1 MGIRGAVLLFA
12 LQQLLP
18 LSLAATHPHSNA
30 IHSTHDKA
38 GSGGKPAPVSEDI
51 TMHTSQ
57 QHQQRHAGLNQ
68 RQDSVNATTTTTVF
82 GCTVVDVSGT
92 SATLHDAQVLARTAM
107 SGGAPCVDVH
117 LGSRMYSLAEPLV
130 LTQADSNTVNQSFQ
144 STPHTPRQSGR
155 HSIAPLTTPV
165 SDLATLQPV
174 RQHHVHLS
182 TRRSSPLTP
191 TYPFT
196 LQSYPTHLF
205 ALHTTTTHTLV

>member
-38 GSGGKPAPVSEDI
+38 GSGGKPAPVSEGI

-130 LTQADSNTVNQSFQ
+130 LTQADSNTVSQSFQ
-144 STPHTPRQSGR
+144 STPYTPC
-155 HSIAPLTTPV
+155 HSIAPR
-165 SDLATLQPV
+165 TLP
-174 RQHHVHLS
+174 HS
-182 TRRSSPLTP
+182 NP
-191 TYPFT
+191 
-196 LQSYPTHLF
+196 
-205 ALHTTTTHTLV
+205 